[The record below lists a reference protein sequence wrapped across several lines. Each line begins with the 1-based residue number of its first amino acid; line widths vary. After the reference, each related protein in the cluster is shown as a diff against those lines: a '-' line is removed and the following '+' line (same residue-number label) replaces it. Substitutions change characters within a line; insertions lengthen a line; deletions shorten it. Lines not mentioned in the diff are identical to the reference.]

1 LSLSV
6 RITAAPEEVAGS
18 FQDVTTVF
26 VHGNPETPAVWD
38 RLRAELDAA
47 DAVAV
52 HLPGFGTPSPSGFD
66 ATKESYVSWLIATI
80 ESLVAASGPVDL
92 VGHDWGGAL
101 VLRVASTRAHLI
113 RSWVS
118 DVAGLFDPEYEW
130 HGFAQ
135 VWQTPGEGERD
146 VEATLAR
153 APEVHA
159 ELLVGGGIT
168 RPEAE
173 IFTDAYNAEMGR
185 CILALYRSAA
195 QPAMTAWA
203 REVTGAAACPGLV
216 IAPADD
222 PFTGGLDA
230 ARRVADRVGAEVEVL
245 DGLGHW
251 WMLQDPERAAAVLR
265 GFWSSVD
272 ARSEDRSRR

>member
-1 LSLSV
+1 M
-6 RITAAPEEVAGS
+6 TA
-18 FQDVTTVF
+18 VF

-38 RLRAELDAA
+38 RLRAELDVA
-47 DAVAV
+47 DAVTV
-52 HLPGFGTPSPSGFD
+52 HLPGFGTPSPPGFD
-66 ATKESYVSWLIATI
+66 ATKESYVSWLLSTI
-80 ESLVAASGPVDL
+80 EPLEAARGPVDL

-101 VLRVASTRAHLI
+101 VLRVASTHPHLL
-113 RSWVS
+113 RSWVT
-118 DVAGLFDPEYEW
+118 DAAGLFDPDYEW

-153 APEVHA
+153 AREVHV

-168 RPEAE
+168 RREAE
-173 IFTDAYNAEMGR
+173 IFTDAYDAEMGR

-195 QPAMTAWA
+195 TPAMAAWA

-222 PFTGGLDA
+222 PYTGGLDA

-251 WMLQDPERAAAVLR
+251 WMLQDPGRGADLLLR
-265 GFWSSVD
+265 FWASVDGSNDGSSV
-272 ARSEDRSRR
+272 R